1 MAARFPPSTGEKGQK
16 SAGAGATAPITLVC
30 GDDDFSVKQRARILY
45 EQGCSE
51 LGGMDHEVVDAS
63 AANSGEALQRIGRLL
78 EALNTLPF
86 FGGAKVVWFQNCNF
100 LGEERTAG
108 SAAVTTALGD
118 LAETLKSF
126 RWDGVRLLVSAG
138 KPDKRRAFFKA
149 FEKLGTV
156 EVFEALSQDD
166 KDWAGKAESEALRTL
181 RAAGKEIADEAL
193 AELVNRVGPNL
204 RMLASECEK
213 LALYTGDRASVG
225 LEDVQT
231 CVSRQK
237 LARAFALAEAL
248 GDRNLAKLL
257 KTLDEELWEIRVGT
271 DKRKSEIG
279 LLYGLISKVRSL
291 LMLKELLTNGTLKP
305 SRDYSGFK
313 AQLDRIP
320 ASSMPSDRR
329 FNPLASHPFVLFQA
343 MKQAANY
350 RTDELVEAMGVL
362 LEANRRLVSADL
374 DEAMVLQQ
382 AAFRIVGL
390 RRKPA

>member
-1 MAARFPPSTGEKGQK
+1 MPKAVQD
-16 SAGAGATAPITLVC
+16 AGATRATRASALPITLVC
-30 GDDDFSVKQRARILY
+30 GEEEFSVKQRARQLWDQWCQEIP
-45 EQGCSE
+45 
-51 LGGMDHEVVDAS
+51 GMDHEILEAS
-63 AANSGEALQRIGRLL
+63 AGTVD
-78 EALNTLPF
+78 EALNRIAKVRESLQTLPF
-86 FGGAKVVWFQNCNF
+86 FGGDKLVWFRDCTF
-100 LGEERTAG
+100 LGEDRTGQSATVTEALAG
-108 SAAVTTALGD
+108 
-118 LAETLKSF
+118 LAEEWKTFNWQGL
-126 RWDGVRLLVSAG
+126 RLLISAG

-181 RAAGKEIADEAL
+181 RAAGKEIGDEAL

-213 LALYTGDRASVG
+213 LALYTGDRAAVTLG
-225 LEDVQT
+225 DVQA

-291 LMLKELLTNGTLKP
+291 LMLKELLSNGSLKP
-305 SRDYSGFK
+305 ARDYNTFK
-313 AQLDRIP
+313 SQLDRIP
-320 ASSMPSDRR
+320 ASSMPADRR

-374 DEAMVLQQ
+374 DEALVLQQ

>member
-1 MAARFPPSTGEKGQK
+1 MAARSTS
-16 SAGAGATAPITLVC
+16 SAAAGPVTAAPMTLVC
-30 GDDDFSVKQRARILY
+30 GDDDFSVKQRARTLY
-45 EQGCSE
+45 EQWCAE
-51 LGGMDHEVVDAS
+51 LGGMDHEVLDAT
-63 AANSGEALQRIGRLL
+63 AANAGEAQQRIARLL

-108 SAAVTTALGD
+108 SASVTSALGE
-118 LAETLKSF
+118 LAETLKAF

-138 KPDKRRAFFKA
+138 KPDKRRAFFKG
-149 FEKLGTV
+149 FEKHGQV

-166 KDWAGKAESEALRTL
+166 KDWSGKAESEAIRILRT
-181 RAAGKEIADEAL
+181 AGKEVGDEAL

-213 LALYTGDRASVG
+213 LVLYTGQRAAIT
-225 LEDVQT
+225 LEDVQVS
-231 CVSRQK
+231 VSRQK

-248 GDRNLAKLL
+248 GDRNLSKLL
-257 KTLDEELWEIRVGT
+257 KTLDEELWEIRVGA

-291 LMLKELLTNGTLKP
+291 LMLKELLSNGSLKP
-305 SRDYSGFK
+305 ARDYNSFK
-313 AQLDRIP
+313 SQLDRIP
-320 ASSMPSDRR
+320 ASSMPADRR

-350 RTDELVEAMGVL
+350 RTEELVEAMSVL

-390 RRKPA
+390 RRRPA

>member
-1 MAARFPPSTGEKGQK
+1 
-16 SAGAGATAPITLVC
+16 
-30 GDDDFSVKQRARILY
+30 
-45 EQGCSE
+45 
-51 LGGMDHEVVDAS
+51 
-63 AANSGEALQRIGRLL
+63 
-78 EALNTLPF
+78 
-86 FGGAKVVWFQNCNF
+86 
-100 LGEERTAG
+100 
-108 SAAVTTALGD
+108 
-118 LAETLKSF
+118 
-126 RWDGVRLLVSAG
+126 
-138 KPDKRRAFFKA
+138 
-149 FEKLGTV
+149 
-156 EVFEALSQDD
+156 
-166 KDWAGKAESEALRTL
+166 
-181 RAAGKEIADEAL
+181 
-193 AELVNRVGPNL
+193 
-204 RMLASECEK
+204 
-213 LALYTGDRASVG
+213 VG

-305 SRDYSGFK
+305 ARDYSGFK

>member
-1 MAARFPPSTGEKGQK
+1 MAARSTS
-16 SAGAGATAPITLVC
+16 SAAAGPVTAAPMTLVC
-30 GDDDFSVKQRARILY
+30 GDDDFSVKQRARTLY
-45 EQGCSE
+45 EQWCAE
-51 LGGMDHEVVDAS
+51 LGGMDHEVLDAT
-63 AANSGEALQRIGRLL
+63 AANAGEAQQRIARLL

-108 SAAVTTALGD
+108 SASVTSALGE
-118 LAETLKSF
+118 LAETLKAF

-149 FEKLGTV
+149 FEKHGQV

-166 KDWAGKAESEALRTL
+166 KDWSGKAESEAIRILRT
-181 RAAGKEIADEAL
+181 AGKEVGDEAL

-213 LALYTGDRASVG
+213 LVLYTGQRAAIT
-225 LEDVQT
+225 LEDVQVS
-231 CVSRQK
+231 VSRQK

-248 GDRNLAKLL
+248 GDRNLSKLL
-257 KTLDEELWEIRVGT
+257 KTLDEELWEIRVGA

-291 LMLKELLTNGTLKP
+291 LMLKELLSNGSLKP
-305 SRDYSGFK
+305 ARDYNSFK
-313 AQLDRIP
+313 SQLDRIP
-320 ASSMPSDRR
+320 ASSMPADRR

-350 RTDELVEAMGVL
+350 RTEELVEAMSVL

-390 RRKPA
+390 RRRPA